1 MFFHKYKSVRPVRK
15 PISVGIDPV
24 RPLELK
30 YRLVNL
36 VRYPNSV
43 GIVPVKELELKSRY
57 VNFVSNPTSVGI
69 VPLSILKE
77 MSQDCKLVI
86 TVPFLVE
93 FKTKVSSV
101 KFWPA
106 VPEHSVQQLHGIA
119 VRQSADNVVKPAILT
134 AQKIKF
140 VLCWRLFEL
149 RYTVCKLD
157 NLPSSDG
164 TEPVSRL
171 EDRSMNV
178 KLVSEPISVGMVP
191 VR

>member
-1 MFFHKYKSVRPVRK
+1 M
-15 PISVGIDPV
+15 
-24 RPLELK
+24 
-30 YRLVNL
+30 
-36 VRYPNSV
+36 
-43 GIVPVKELELKSRY
+43 VPVKELKLKSRY
-57 VNFVSNPTSVGI
+57 VNFVSDPTSVGI
-69 VPLSILKE
+69 VPVRILE
-77 MSQDCKLVI
+77 DTSQDCKLVMPA
-86 TVPFLVE
+86 PFLITL
-93 FKTKVSSV
+93 KMNVSRLT
-101 KFWPA
+101 FWPA

-119 VRQSADNVVKPAILT
+119 VRQSADNVVKPAMLT
-134 AQKIKF
+134 VQKIKF
-140 VLCWRLFEL
+140 ALCWRLFEL